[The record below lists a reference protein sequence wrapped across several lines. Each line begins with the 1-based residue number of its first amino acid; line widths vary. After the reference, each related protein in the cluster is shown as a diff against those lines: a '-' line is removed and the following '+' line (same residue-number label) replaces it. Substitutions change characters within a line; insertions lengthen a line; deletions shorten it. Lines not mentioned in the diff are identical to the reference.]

1 MAVAARQS
9 PWGTANKTAAANK
22 AKEFYLCLQSSG
34 WNEALLKFKP
44 KSRWSNS
51 SITTVGDLLQA
62 VEAVWSG
69 NPKTINDYA
78 RAFRKIVADSF
89 QIDGGKSKFDYRS
102 GSRDAWVKKV
112 DRIKLRDVT
121 PDKVQKWKVNFL
133 KRAGSDPIK
142 KRAASISVNSMLR
155 QAKSL
160 FAPAVSRFIKLEIR
174 CSPFEGVWF
183 EPRRSMRYQS
193 SLDVESL
200 IGSAQKEL
208 LQEQFQIFLLAIMA
222 GLRRNEIDKLE
233 WQAFDWD
240 KGVISI
246 RATSHFTPKS
256 EDSTGDV
263 ELDPEV
269 MEVFR
274 GYAAGR
280 TSDFVI
286 KSNVP
291 VRPQGTYSHYR
302 CQKHFDALG
311 VWLRNHGVDAN
322 RPLHTLRKEYGSQV
336 CAKHGI
342 YAASRALRHAD
353 IAITSQHY
361 LDKRQRGTAGLGA
374 LLVLPRNVV
383 DFQDFEPRILHAEA
397 GIPAPAGDYAE
408 FLGNQIGLQRED
420 VKAVLNPALHGQTRE
435 NLVGTKQWE
444 KLENR
449 IKVEE
454 LLKRHFPA
462 VWEMIETMQNDHSL
476 LQRRGAQV
484 FFPAYEM
491 ALKKENL
498 PAGIPLH
505 DGWVFP
511 AKDEAQLLRVK
522 DVFEQVGSQIL
533 HQPMPVKH
541 AIWN

>member
-1 MAVAARQS
+1 MSLEQERSRLSMKSVQEVSKRRGGRRSKSDVRYWQDAIFQPSYTWHGAKRKVGHWAVKVQYGGRRETI
-9 PWGTANKTAAANK
+9 PLGTANKTAAANK
-22 AKEFYLCLQSSG
+22 AKEFYLCLQSSR
-34 WNEALLKFKP
+34 WDEALLKFKP

-51 SITTVGDLLQA
+51 SITTVGDFLRA

-102 GSRDAWVKKV
+102 GGRDAWVKKV

-133 KRAGSDPIK
+133 RRAGSDPLK
-142 KRAASISVNSMLR
+142 RRAASISVNSLLR

-160 FAPAVSRFIKLEIR
+160 FAPAVLKFIKLEIP
-174 CSPFEGVWF
+174 CSPFEGVAF

-193 SLDVESL
+193 SIDVESL
-200 IGSAQKEL
+200 IRAAQKEL
-208 LQEQFQIFLLAIMA
+208 GQEQFKIFLLAIMA

-233 WQAFDWD
+233 WRAFDWD

-263 ELDPEV
+263 EVDPEV
-269 MEVFR
+269 MELFH
-274 GYAAGR
+274 GYSARRA
-280 TSDFVI
+280 SDFVI
-286 KSNVP
+286 ESMVP

-302 CQKHFDALG
+302 CQKHFDALATG
-311 VWLRNHGVDAN
+311 LRNHGVEAN

-361 LDKRQRGTAGLGA
+361 LDKRESATVGLGRF
-374 LLVLPRNVV
+374 LSKPR
-383 DFQDFEPRILHAEA
+383 
-397 GIPAPAGDYAE
+397 
-408 FLGNQIGLQRED
+408 
-420 VKAVLNPALHGQTRE
+420 T
-435 NLVGTKQWE
+435 
-444 KLENR
+444 
-449 IKVEE
+449 
-454 LLKRHFPA
+454 
-462 VWEMIETMQNDHSL
+462 
-476 LQRRGAQV
+476 
-484 FFPAYEM
+484 
-491 ALKKENL
+491 
-498 PAGIPLH
+498 
-505 DGWVFP
+505 
-511 AKDEAQLLRVK
+511 
-522 DVFEQVGSQIL
+522 
-533 HQPMPVKH
+533 
-541 AIWN
+541 